1 MFIEILVEIEA
12 ICFYILLYRFNGVL
26 KWNRLV
32 KTKDIAIL
40 GMQKYKLS
48 LVFSEV
54 FIELTLTYSI

>member
-12 ICFYILLYRFNGVL
+12 ICFYILLYRFNGAL

-48 LVFSEV
+48 LHA
-54 FIELTLTYSI
+54 